1 MMKKNF
7 KKLYTTSL
15 ALLVSGC
22 AGTNFT
28 NQIQNDK
35 YDLLAEESFMRY
47 NTNRLAG
54 LESTNKNFISLALIA
69 CHQDKISKGLSLLEA
84 SMHEN
89 KSNPFYWNAVGTC
102 YTLSK
107 DLTKGIFYYELGL
120 EAARESNKALSESN
134 RKTAESVITNNLG
147 LIHLKF
153 KRFDDAFDSFKKSNL
168 LTPHYFAPQFNTAQ
182 LFIEFNENNKALTIL
197 KNLETKNSADID
209 LLYSLALIYYR
220 KNDYDTSFSYVSKIQ
235 ADYLNRADIVG
246 IYAFNLMKKN
256 KLVEAKA
263 ILEKRLYAN
272 EYNRRNELILE
283 EVNQKIKDLPKEEQN
298 KQIEVK

>member
-1 MMKKNF
+1 MMKKNL
-7 KKLYTTSL
+7 KILYTTSL
-15 ALLVSGC
+15 ALLVTGC
-22 AGTNFT
+22 AGTSFT

-168 LTPHYFAPQFNTAQ
+168 LTPNYFTPQFNTAQ

>member
-1 MMKKNF
+1 MMKKNL